1 MPQGLRTA
9 LTRFRSYS
17 DFLNRG
23 EGSTNT
29 LCSRRERRRF
39 RLIEVRSEAVEAAGE
54 RCRVAAIVVF
64 VVMGNVNES

>member
-54 RCRVAAIVVF
+54 RCRVAAIWCSWLWE
-64 VVMGNVNES
+64 M